1 MKKNLE
7 YINASFGVREVAFLT
22 KNVHSKNQLTL
33 QMTWQEG
40 KSEDFREILRCG
52 KRNKMPYVGYE
63 GVENLQ
69 ISLKIDTKKTLSKS
83 VLV

>member
-1 MKKNLE
+1 MP
-7 YINASFGVREVAFLT
+7 
-22 KNVHSKNQLTL
+22 SKNQLTL

>member
-1 MKKNLE
+1 M
-7 YINASFGVREVAFLT
+7 LT
-22 KNVHSKNQLTL
+22 KNVPSKNQLTL

-40 KSEDFREILRCG
+40 KSEDFREILRCD
-52 KRNKMPYVGYE
+52 KRNKMLYVGYE

>member
-1 MKKNLE
+1 
-7 YINASFGVREVAFLT
+7 
-22 KNVHSKNQLTL
+22 
-33 QMTWQEG
+33 MTWQEG

-83 VLV
+83 VLVWILINCENGFLFTC

>member
-1 MKKNLE
+1 MLFNEK
-7 YINASFGVREVAFLT
+7 RAFEKPIDITDDLAI
-22 KNVHSKNQLTL
+22 
-33 QMTWQEG
+33 
-40 KSEDFREILRCG
+40 ILRCD

-69 ISLKIDTKKTLSKS
+69 ISLKIDTKKTLSRS